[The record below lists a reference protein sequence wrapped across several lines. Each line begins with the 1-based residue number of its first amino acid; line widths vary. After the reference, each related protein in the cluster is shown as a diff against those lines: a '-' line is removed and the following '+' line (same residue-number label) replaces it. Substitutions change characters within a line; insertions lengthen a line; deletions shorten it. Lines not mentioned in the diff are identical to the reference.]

1 MESLNFSSA
10 VRSAQAFFEKYDWR
24 EVQELLSLTS
34 CSWLLGG
41 EDFLQPVD
49 PPPGMIRQIQAVFH
63 PNAIIL
69 APCDSG
75 VSMDYRVV
83 HQIIRELT
91 VGIYCF
97 NQVPSI
103 SLEPN
108 PDQSSVCHLTPAYCD
123 TKVGQILI
131 NIDYTMKALWHG
143 AYIPKEKRP
152 CFLELWRSSMDME
165 PNRVP
170 QADKDRIAE
179 FLAAGLVDISD
190 DPCYQDIYE
199 EDKHN
204 PDPTYEPDS
213 AEERNLFSQYAE
225 NILIKITSYLTSVRQ
240 HENLCT
246 FEGTHSLSNVVR
258 LTEDTLELSTYQR
271 LQQRLSRHIRL
282 VKKHLGRKV
291 ELARDLAYLKLIS
304 FLVPFLIGLRKK
316 MRIPDLSQMLLPIS
330 DDMLK
335 TERELPPL
343 LLAPKF
349 SCKHFPY
356 KPNEYFHLH
365 GGIEVDV
372 GTPELEHITEEMKVA
387 FTTLQ
392 NQAVSYL
399 NDLLRQDATY
409 KEHFPIPL
417 SEIDGKSYS
426 VIVIALESFYPQP
439 NSVQWWEAMN
449 KAIRNMRE
457 QKLPLTDFQLY
468 EQFKKTF
475 GYAKA
480 IQCKS
485 VPYGL
490 RAAAERGLSAA
501 FHTLSHKNPLG
512 HLGALDERGYSLLH
526 HAAMWNQPH
535 IIYQLA
541 AAGINLNQTCIG
553 RFICSGLTPLH
564 LAAQCGSLEALNC
577 LIALQADFTLADRRG
592 WLAVH
597 FSAFY
602 GQVSCVQALCR
613 KDLRLLDIYTSA
625 EYCSTPLLL
634 SAMSG
639 SQEVL
644 DYLLSNGANWR
655 TTDSEGNNM
664 VQLAALYFH
673 TDVLRRLIQLNL
685 DGLPVW
691 RILVEMLQ
699 SEENR
704 RLEMA
709 LRCMEALCVNAD
721 PFWKHVMDAGGISVL
736 VDILLSGRL
745 LLQRMA
751 AAVLCHMTKN
761 VLVCEELV
769 RFGAV
774 QVLINHLSSHHPEL
788 QSRCTVILTDLA
800 GHSGTYQTQITE
812 LGGVASVVQLL
823 TSDLQ
828 DVLVNAVRCIRAL
841 CVACPHNQ
849 TMVAL
854 CGAVPQL
861 VDLLTVNCELLQ
873 GEVCLALAEL
883 ACDHRENQNLICG
896 ANAVTSVV
904 QVLSSRKTS
913 NQVKAAK
920 ALEAIAHQNP
930 VIQEH
935 FLNQSATRP
944 LLWLLKVFDQEVR
957 EQGAT
962 ALWALAGHTRKQQ
975 KHIAQL
981 ISYRFVLDLLL
992 STSDKM
998 QYVGC
1003 QAVIALSRD
1012 CRTHQNGLC
1021 RENGVP
1027 PLVRLL
1033 RWSRTTENT
1042 LLGGVAALRA
1052 LCIGVAH
1059 TNNRHSQNVIYGEK
1073 AVPTLLELLQNH
1085 KSLQVKVQVS
1095 QTLACILMSNQE
1107 LQTTFWEQEDFSY
1120 DIILELLQAQDRSIR
1135 LEAGH
1140 ALALFAYNNPKQ
1152 QKAIEKTGGVPV
1164 QAFETFLGSDDESE
1178 RAKAAFQMIVLAK
1191 VITGSDQVTLTARG
1205 VTILVELLQSD
1216 KNTTVV
1222 ITAEFLASL
1231 VHTRAGIPDAVVT
1244 MGAIE
1249 HLCAH
1254 LYSEDEEVRTAC
1266 ASALGY
1272 LSFNCF
1278 AHRLLLVECRKNPN
1292 TYRALRDSIATD
1304 AKICHKFTSEFKR
1317 QSRMGLPSLSFEAKG
1332 RLTVPQSF
1340 NEDAPKRRN
1349 TSHGT
1354 DRTRS
1359 APERHPR
1366 RSRTADPGALTR
1378 ARDSSCGLD
1387 PCLETLS
1394 LNTDM

>member
-1 MESLNFSSA
+1 MESAVSSA
-10 VRSAQAFFEKYDWR
+10 QDFIKKYDWR

-34 CSWLLGG
+34 CSWLFGG
-41 EDFLQPVD
+41 EDVKQPID
-49 PPPGMIRQIQAVFH
+49 PPSGMIRQIQAVFQ

-83 HQIIRELT
+83 HQIIQELT

-108 PDQSSVCHLTPAYCD
+108 PDQSSACHLTPAYCD

-152 CFLELWRSSMDME
+152 CFLELWRSNMVMD

-170 QADKDRIAE
+170 QAEKDKIAE

-204 PDPTYEPDS
+204 PDPTYEPNS
-213 AEERNLFSQYAE
+213 AEEQNFFAQYTE
-225 NILIKITSYLTSVRQ
+225 NILLKITSYLTRVRQ
-240 HENLCT
+240 HENLFT
-246 FEGTHSLSNVVR
+246 FEGTYSLSNVVR
-258 LTEDTLELSTYQR
+258 LTEDTMELNTYQR
-271 LQQRLSRHIRL
+271 LQQRLSRHMRL
-282 VKKHLGRKV
+282 VKKHLGCKV

-316 MRIPDLSQMLLPIS
+316 MRIPDLSQMLLPFS
-330 DDMLK
+330 GDLLK

-343 LLAPKF
+343 LLRSKF

-372 GTPELEHITEEMKVA
+372 GTPEMEHFTEEMKAA
-387 FTTLQ
+387 FMTIQ
-392 NQAVSYL
+392 NHAVSYL
-399 NDLLRQDATY
+399 NDLLQDSTN
-409 KEHFPIPL
+409 KEHYPIPI

-426 VIVIALESFYPQP
+426 VISIALTSFYPQP
-439 NSVQWWEAMN
+439 SSVQWWEVMN
-449 KAIRNMRE
+449 KSIKNMRE

-490 RAAAERGLSAA
+490 RAAAERGLSAV
-501 FHTLSHKNPLG
+501 FHTLSRKNPLG
-512 HLGALDERGYSLLH
+512 HLGALDGRGYSLLH

-541 AAGINLNQTCIG
+541 AAGINLNQPCVG

-577 LIALQADFTLADRRG
+577 LIALQVDCTLVDRRG

-597 FSAFY
+597 FAAFY

-613 KDLRLLDIYTSA
+613 KDPGLLDIHISA

-639 SQEVL
+639 SLEVL

-655 TTDSEGNNM
+655 TTDSEGNNL

-673 TDVLRRLIQLNL
+673 TDILRHFIQLNL

-699 SEENR
+699 SQENR

-709 LRCMEALCVNAD
+709 IRCMEALCVNAD
-721 PFWKHVMDAGGISVL
+721 PFWEHIMNAGGISVL
-736 VDILLSGRL
+736 VNILLSARL

-761 VLVCEELV
+761 VPVCEELV

-774 QVLINHLSSHHPEL
+774 RVLINHLSSHHPEL

-800 GHSGTYQTQITE
+800 AHSGTYQAQIAE
-812 LGGVASVVQLL
+812 LGGVAPVVQLL

-828 DVLVNAVRCIRAL
+828 DVLVNSVRCIQAL
-841 CVACPHNQ
+841 CAACPQNQ
-849 TMVAL
+849 TTVAL
-854 CGAVPQL
+854 CGAVPPL
-861 VDLLTVNCELLQ
+861 VDLLTVNSELLQ
-873 GEVCLALAEL
+873 GEACLALAEL
-883 ACDHRENQNLICG
+883 ARDHRENQDLIFG
-896 ANAVTSVV
+896 MFAVTPVV
-904 QVLSSRKTS
+904 QVLSCRKIS
-913 NQVKAAK
+913 SQVKAAK

-935 FLNQSATRP
+935 FLNQSATKH
-944 LLWLLKVFDQEVR
+944 LLRLLKVFDQEVR

-962 ALWALAGHTRKQQ
+962 ALWVLAGHTLKQQ
-975 KHIAQL
+975 KQIAEL
-981 ISYRFVLDLLL
+981 ISYRFILDLLL

-1012 CRTHQNGLC
+1012 CRAHQSGLC
-1021 RENGVP
+1021 LENGVP

-1033 RWSRTTENT
+1033 RGSRATEST
-1042 LLGGVAALRA
+1042 VLSGITALRT

-1059 TNNRHSQNVIYGEK
+1059 TNNRHSQNVIYEEK

-1085 KSLQVKVQVS
+1085 RSLQVKVQVS
-1095 QTLACILMSNQE
+1095 QTLACILMGNKE
-1107 LQTTFWEQEDFSY
+1107 LQKTFWEQENFSY
-1120 DIILELLQAQDRSIR
+1120 DVILDLLQAQDRSVC

-1152 QKAIEKTGGVPV
+1152 QVAIKKTGGVPV
-1164 QAFETFLGSDDESE
+1164 QAFETFLGSDDETE

-1191 VITGSDQVTLTARG
+1191 AITSSDQVILTARG
-1205 VTILVELLQSD
+1205 VTILVKLLQSD

-1231 VHTRAGIPDAVVT
+1231 AHTRAGIPDAVVT

-1249 HLCAH
+1249 HLSAH

-1266 ASALGY
+1266 ANALGY

-1278 AHRLLLVECRKNPN
+1278 AHRLLLVECRKNPR
-1292 TYRALRDSIATD
+1292 TYRALRDCLAKD
-1304 AKICHKFTSEFKR
+1304 AKICQKFTSEFKR
-1317 QSRMGLPSLSFEAKG
+1317 QRKLGLPSLSFEAKC
-1332 RLTVPQSF
+1332 RLTVHLRS
-1340 NEDAPKRRN
+1340 NKDAPKRRN
-1349 TSHGT
+1349 TSSST
-1354 DRTRS
+1354 DRTRQ
-1359 APERHPR
+1359 APEPHPR

-1378 ARDSSCGLD
+1378 AREFSCALD
-1387 PCLETLS
+1387 LETLS
-1394 LNTDM
+1394 LNNDM

>member
-1 MESLNFSSA
+1 MSMESLN
-10 VRSAQAFFEKYDWR
+10 FFEKYDWR

-41 EDFLQPVD
+41 EHFLQHVD
-49 PPPGMIRQIQAVFH
+49 PPPGIIRQIQAVFH

-69 APCDSG
+69 APCGSG

-91 VGIYCF
+91 VGLYCF

-108 PDQSSVCHLTPAYCD
+108 PDQSSACQLPPAYCD

-143 AYIPKEKRP
+143 AYIPKDKRP
-152 CFLELWRSSMDME
+152 CFLDLWRSSMGVD
-165 PNRVP
+165 PNGVP
-170 QADKDRIAE
+170 QAEKHRLTE
-179 FLAAGLVDISD
+179 FLTAGLVDISD
-190 DPCYQDIYE
+190 DPCYQGIYE
-199 EDKHN
+199 EEEHN
-204 PDPTYEPDS
+204 PDPTYEPNS
-213 AEERNLFSQYAE
+213 AEEQKLFSQYAE
-225 NILIKITSYLTSVRQ
+225 NILLKITSYLTSVRQ
-240 HENLCT
+240 HENLFT

-258 LTEDTLELSTYQR
+258 LTEDVVELGTYQR
-271 LQQRLSRHIRL
+271 LQQRLSRHMRL

-316 MRIPDLSQMLLPIS
+316 MRIPDLSQMLTPIS

-335 TERELPPL
+335 TERELPPHL
-343 LLAPKF
+343 LGPKF

-372 GTPELEHITEEMKVA
+372 GTPELEHITEEMKAA
-387 FTTLQ
+387 FITLQ
-392 NQAVSYL
+392 NHAVGYL
-399 NDLLRQDATY
+399 NDLLRQDTTY

-426 VIVIALESFYPQP
+426 VISIALASFYPQP
-439 NSVQWWEAMN
+439 NTVQWWETMN
-449 KAIRNMRE
+449 KAIKNMRE
-457 QKLPLTDFQLY
+457 QKLPLTDFQLH

-480 IQCKS
+480 IQCKN

-490 RAAAERGLSAA
+490 RAAAERGLSAV

-512 HLGALDERGYSLLH
+512 HLGALDERGYTLLH
-526 HAAMWNQPH
+526 HAAMCNQPH

-541 AAGINLNQTCIG
+541 AAGINLNQPCVE
-553 RFICSGLTPLH
+553 RFICSRLTPLH

-577 LIALQADFTLADRRG
+577 LVALQADYTLVDRRG

-613 KDLRLLDIYTSA
+613 KDPRLLDIYTSA
-625 EYCSTPLLL
+625 EYGSTPLLL

-639 SQEVL
+639 SLEAL

-655 TTDSEGNNM
+655 TSDSEGNNV

-673 TDVLRRLIQLNL
+673 TDILRRLIQLNL

-709 LRCMEALCVNAD
+709 VRCMEALCVNAD
-721 PFWKHVMDAGGISVL
+721 PFWKDIVDAGGISVL
-736 VDILLSGRL
+736 VDILLSGRPL
-745 LLQRMA
+745 FQRMA
-751 AAVLCHMTKN
+751 AAVVCHMTKN
-761 VLVCEELV
+761 VPVCEELV

-774 QVLINHLSSHHPEL
+774 QVLIKHLSSQNPEL
-788 QSRCTVILTDLA
+788 HSRCTVILTDLA
-800 GHSGTYQTQITE
+800 GHSGTFQTQIAE
-812 LGGVASVVQLL
+812 LGGVAPVVQLL

-841 CVACPHNQ
+841 CVACPQNQ
-849 TMVAL
+849 TTVAL
-854 CGAVPQL
+854 CGAIPQL
-861 VDLLTVNCELLQ
+861 VDLLTVNSEPLQ
-873 GEVCLALAEL
+873 GEACLALAEL
-883 ACDHRENQNLICG
+883 ARGHRENQDLICG
-896 ANAVTSVV
+896 ARAVTSVV
-904 QVLSSRKTS
+904 QVLSSRKIS
-913 NQVKAAK
+913 SQVKAAK

-930 VIQEH
+930 VIQEQ
-935 FLNQSATRP
+935 FLNKSAARH
-944 LLWLLKVFDQEVR
+944 LLHLLKVFDQEVR

-962 ALWALAGHTRKQQ
+962 ALWALAGHTPKQQ
-975 KHIAQL
+975 KYIAEL

-1012 CRTHQNGLC
+1012 CRAHQKGLC

-1033 RWSRTTENT
+1033 RGSRTTEKT
-1042 LLGGVAALRA
+1042 LLSVVTALGT

-1059 TNNRHSQNVIYGEK
+1059 TNNRNSQNVIYEEK
-1073 AVPTLLELLQNH
+1073 AIPTLLELLQSH

-1095 QTLACILMSNQE
+1095 QTLACILMGNQE

-1152 QKAIEKTGGVPV
+1152 QAAIKKKGGVPL
-1164 QAFETFLGSDDESE
+1164 QAFETFLGSDDETE

-1205 VTILVELLQSD
+1205 VTILVKLLQSD

-1222 ITAEFLASL
+1222 ITAQLLASL
-1231 VHTRAGIPDAVVT
+1231 AHTRAGIPDGIVT

-1249 HLCAH
+1249 HLSTH

-1272 LSFNCF
+1272 LSFNRF
-1278 AHRLLLVECRKNPN
+1278 AHRLLLVECRKNPQ
-1292 TYRALRDSIATD
+1292 TYKALKDHLVED
-1304 AKICHKFTSEFKR
+1304 AKICSKFTSEFKR
-1317 QSRMGLPSLSFEAKG
+1317 QRKVGLPSLSFEAKASPAVHQ
-1332 RLTVPQSF
+1332 RS
-1340 NEDAPKRRN
+1340 NKDAPKRRN
-1349 TSHGT
+1349 TSHGS

-1359 APERHPR
+1359 APELHPR
-1366 RSRTADPGALTR
+1366 RSRTADPGARR
-1378 ARDSSCGLD
+1378 ADESSCGSD
-1387 PCLETLS
+1387 PRLETLS
-1394 LNTDM
+1394 LNNDT

>member
-1 MESLNFSSA
+1 MPTDKPVRRMESLNFSSA

-41 EDFLQPVD
+41 EDSLQPVD

-69 APCDSG
+69 APSDSG

-108 PDQSSVCHLTPAYCD
+108 PDQSSACHLTPAYCD

-152 CFLELWRSSMDME
+152 CFLELWRSSMDMDH
-165 PNRVP
+165 NRVP
-170 QADKDRIAE
+170 QAEKDRIAE

-190 DPCYQDIYE
+190 DPCYQGIYE

-204 PDPTYEPDS
+204 PDPTYDPDS
-213 AEERNLFSQYAE
+213 AEERNLFSQYTE

-240 HENLCT
+240 HENLFT

-258 LTEDTLELSTYQR
+258 LTEDTLELSMYQR

-316 MRIPDLSQMLLPIS
+316 MRIPDLSQMILPIS

-335 TERELPPL
+335 TEHELPPL
-343 LLAPKF
+343 LLGPEF

-372 GTPELEHITEEMKVA
+372 GTPELEHITEEMKAA

-392 NQAVSYL
+392 NHAASYL

-409 KEHFPIPL
+409 KEQFPIPL
-417 SEIDGKSYS
+417 SEIGGKSYS
-426 VIVIALESFYPQP
+426 VISIALESFYPQP

-485 VPYGL
+485 VLYGL

-501 FHTLSHKNPLG
+501 FHTLSRKNSLG

-577 LIALQADFTLADRRG
+577 LISLQADFTLADRRG

-613 KDLRLLDIYTSA
+613 KDSKLLDICTSA

-655 TTDSEGNNM
+655 TTDSEGNNV

-673 TDVLRRLIQLNL
+673 TDILRCLIQLNL

-699 SEENR
+699 TEENR
-704 RLEMA
+704 KLEMA

-721 PFWKHVMDAGGISVL
+721 PFWKHIMDAGGISVL

-761 VLVCEELV
+761 VPVCEELV
-769 RFGAV
+769 RFGSV

-788 QSRCTVILTDLA
+788 QSRCSVILTDLA
-800 GHSGTYQTQITE
+800 GHSGTDQTQITE
-812 LGGVASVVQLL
+812 LGGVAPVVQLL

-841 CVACPHNQ
+841 CVACPQNQ
-849 TMVAL
+849 TTVAL
-854 CGAVPQL
+854 CGAVPRL
-861 VDLLTVNCELLQ
+861 VDLLTVNSELLQ
-873 GEVCLALAEL
+873 GEACLALAEL
-883 ACDHRENQNLICG
+883 AHDHRENQDLICG
-896 ANAVTSVV
+896 TSAVTSVV
-904 QVLSSRKTS
+904 QVLSSRKIS
-913 NQVKAAK
+913 SQVKAAK

-935 FLNQSATRP
+935 FLNQSATRH
-944 LLWLLKVFDQEVR
+944 LLRLLKVFDQEVR

-975 KHIAQL
+975 KHIAEL

-1012 CRTHQNGLC
+1012 CRTHQNELC
-1021 RENGVP
+1021 RANVVP

-1033 RWSRTTENT
+1033 RWPRTTENT
-1042 LLGGVAALRA
+1042 LLGGVTALRT

-1059 TNNRHSQNVIYGEK
+1059 INNRHSQNVIYGEK
-1073 AVPTLLELLQNH
+1073 AIPTLLELLQNH

-1120 DIILELLQAQDRSIR
+1120 DVILELLQAQDRSICV
-1135 LEAGH
+1135 EAGH

-1152 QKAIEKTGGVPV
+1152 QAAIKKTRGVPV
-1164 QAFETFLGSDDESE
+1164 QAFETFLGSDDETE

-1205 VTILVELLQSD
+1205 VTILVKLLQSD

-1231 VHTRAGIPDAVVT
+1231 AHTRAGIPDAVVT

-1249 HLCAH
+1249 HLSTH

-1266 ASALGY
+1266 ANALGY
-1272 LSFNCF
+1272 LSFNRF
-1278 AHRLLLVECRKNPN
+1278 AHRLLLVECRKYPN
-1292 TYRALRDSIATD
+1292 TYRALMDSIAAD
-1304 AKICHKFTSEFKR
+1304 AKICRKFTSEFKR
-1317 QSRMGLPSLSFEAKG
+1317 QRKMGLPSL
-1332 RLTVPQSF
+1332 
-1340 NEDAPKRRN
+1340 
-1349 TSHGT
+1349 
-1354 DRTRS
+1354 
-1359 APERHPR
+1359 
-1366 RSRTADPGALTR
+1366 
-1378 ARDSSCGLD
+1378 
-1387 PCLETLS
+1387 
-1394 LNTDM
+1394 

>member
-1 MESLNFSSA
+1 MSMESLNFS
-10 VRSAQAFFEKYDWR
+10 SAQAFFEKYDWR

-41 EDFLQPVD
+41 EDFLQSVD
-49 PPPGMIRQIQAVFH
+49 PPPGMIRQIQDVFH

-69 APCDSG
+69 APCDSR

-108 PDQSSVCHLTPAYCD
+108 PDQSSACRLTPAYCD
-123 TKVGQILI
+123 TRVGQILI

-143 AYIPKEKRP
+143 AYIPKEKRL
-152 CFLELWRSSMDME
+152 CFLELWRSNVGVD
-165 PNRVP
+165 PKGAP
-170 QADKDRIAE
+170 QAEKDRLAE
-179 FLAAGLVDISD
+179 FLTAGLVDISD
-190 DPCYQDIYE
+190 DPCYLGMYD
-199 EDKHN
+199 EDKQN
-204 PDPTYEPDS
+204 PDPIYQPSS
-213 AEERNLFSQYAE
+213 AEEQKLFSQYVD
-225 NILIKITSYLTSVRQ
+225 NVLLKITSYLTSVRQ
-240 HENLCT
+240 HENLFT

-258 LTEDTLELSTYQR
+258 LTEDILELGTYQR
-271 LQQRLSRHIRL
+271 LQQRLSRHVRL
-282 VKKHLGRKV
+282 VKKHLARKM
-291 ELARDLAYLKLIS
+291 ELARDLAYLKLIG

-316 MRIPDLSQMLLPIS
+316 MMIPDLSQMLLPIS

-343 LLAPKF
+343 LLGPTF
-349 SCKHFPY
+349 SCEHFPY

-372 GTPELEHITEEMKVA
+372 GTPELEHITEEMKDA

-392 NQAVSYL
+392 NHAMGYL
-399 NDLLRQDATY
+399 NDPLRQDASY
-409 KEHFPIPL
+409 LEQFPIPL
-417 SEIDGKSYS
+417 SEIGGKSYS
-426 VIVIALESFYPQP
+426 VISIALASFYPQP
-439 NSVQWWEAMN
+439 NTVQWWETMN
-449 KAIRNMRE
+449 KSIKKMRE
-457 QKLPLTDFQLY
+457 QKLPLTDFQLH

-485 VPYGL
+485 VQYGL
-490 RAAAERGLSAA
+490 RAAAERGLSAV
-501 FHTLSHKNPLG
+501 FHTLSCKNAPG

-526 HAAMWNQPH
+526 HAAMCNQPH

-541 AAGINLNQTCIG
+541 AAGVNLNQPCVG
-553 RFICSGLTPLH
+553 RSVCSGLTPLH
-564 LAAQCGSLEALNC
+564 LAAQCGSLEALSC
-577 LIALQADFTLADRRG
+577 LIALQADCTLTDRRG

-613 KDLRLLDIYTSA
+613 KDPTLLDISTSA
-625 EYCSTPLLL
+625 EYCSTPLFL

-639 SQEVL
+639 SLEAL

-655 TTDSEGNNM
+655 TADSEGNNV

-673 TDVLRRLIQLNL
+673 TDILRRLVQLNL

-699 SEENR
+699 SEENK

-709 LRCMEALCVNAD
+709 VRCMEALCVNAD
-721 PFWKHVMDAGGISVL
+721 PFWEDIMDAGGISVL
-736 VDILLSGRL
+736 VEILLSGRPL
-745 LLQRMA
+745 FQRMA

-761 VLVCEELV
+761 VPVCEELV

-774 QVLINHLSSHHPEL
+774 QVLVRHLSSRHPEL
-788 QSRCTVILTDLA
+788 RSRCTVILTDLA
-800 GHSGTYQTQITE
+800 GHSGSYQTHIAE
-812 LGGVASVVQLL
+812 LLL

-841 CVACPHNQ
+841 CVACPRNQ
-849 TMVAL
+849 TMAAL
-854 CGAVPQL
+854 CGAIPQL
-861 VDLLTVNCELLQ
+861 VDLLTVNSEVLQ
-873 GEVCLALAEL
+873 GEACLALAEL
-883 ACDHRENQNLICG
+883 AHGHTENQDLICG
-896 ANAVTSVV
+896 ACAVPPVV
-904 QVLSSRKTS
+904 QVLSSRKIS
-913 NQVKAAK
+913 SQVKAAK
-920 ALEAIAHQNP
+920 VLEAIAHQNP
-930 VIQEH
+930 VVQEQ
-935 FLNQSATRP
+935 FLNKSAAR
-944 LLWLLKVFDQEVR
+944 LLLRLLKVFDQEVR

-975 KHIAQL
+975 KHVAEL
-981 ISYRFVLDLLL
+981 IGYRFVLDLLL

-1003 QAVIALSRD
+1003 QVVTALSRD
-1012 CRTHQNGLC
+1012 CRAHQNGLC
-1021 RENGVP
+1021 RENIVP

-1033 RWSRTTENT
+1033 RFSRTTERT
-1042 LLGGVAALRA
+1042 LLSVVTALGT

-1059 TNNRHSQNVIYGEK
+1059 THNRNSQNVIYEEK
-1073 AVPTLLELLQNH
+1073 AIPTLLALLQSN
-1085 KSLQVKVQVS
+1085 KGLDVKVQVS
-1095 QTLACILMSNQE
+1095 QTLACILMGNQE
-1107 LQTTFWEQEDFSY
+1107 LQTTFWEREDFSY
-1120 DIILELLQAQDRSIR
+1120 DVILELLQAQDRSVR

-1140 ALALFAYNNPKQ
+1140 ALALFAYDNPKQ
-1152 QKAIEKTGGVPV
+1152 QAAIKKKGGVPAH
-1164 QAFETFLGSDDESE
+1164 AFETFLGADDESE
-1178 RAKAAFQMIVLAK
+1178 RAKAAFQMIALAK

-1205 VTILVELLQSD
+1205 VTILVKLLQSE
-1216 KNTTVV
+1216 KNTTLVL
-1222 ITAEFLASL
+1222 TAQFLTSL
-1231 VHTRAGIPDAVVT
+1231 AQTRAGIPDGVVT

-1249 HLCAH
+1249 HLSAH

-1266 ASALGY
+1266 AGALGY
-1272 LSFNCF
+1272 LSFNRF
-1278 AHRLLLVECRKNPN
+1278 AHRLLLVECRKNPQ
-1292 TYRALRDSIATD
+1292 TYTALKDHLAQD
-1304 AKICHKFTSEFKR
+1304 AKICSKFTSEFKR
-1317 QSRMGLPSLSFEAKG
+1317 QRKVGLPSLSFQTKWSPPFG
-1332 RLTVPQSF
+1332 QRS
-1340 NEDAPKRRN
+1340 NKDAPRG
-1349 TSHGT
+1349 S

-1359 APERHPR
+1359 APERRPR
-1366 RSRTADPGALTR
+1366 RSRTADPGARR
-1378 ARDSSCGLD
+1378 ADESSCGTD

-1394 LNTDM
+1394 LNNDT